1 MPRTRTDAHS
11 YPAASKAEA
20 TAPVPTSPCGPARP
34 ADLSRS
40 TAWLRRQIAFEDEP
54 LAAVAAEFNRYSKVP
69 MEITTPEL
77 RTLAISGTFSVD
89 DTESFVAFLRAMEG
103 VRVEVTAT
111 RIRVS
116 KRDIG
121 DPK

>member
-1 MPRTRTDAHS
+1 
-11 YPAASKAEA
+11 
-20 TAPVPTSPCGPARP
+20 
-34 ADLSRS
+34 
-40 TAWLRRQIAFEDEP
+40 
-54 LAAVAAEFNRYSKVP
+54 

-111 RIRVS
+111 HIRVS
-116 KRDIG
+116 KRDID